1 MCGECGKCNVI
12 IFDDGQFKL
21 YRGQIVLFSSY
32 LLHFDIYHANQTV
45 ANQHNKVLFQ
55 TEMIVNHCHS
65 STDGQEKTNSLGTAF
80 LTLDHSCWA
89 PETMIQ
95 VFITYFSA
103 VALLTSADN
112 QQQRSLASRQCG
124 YGISEYSRRIPFH
137 LGAFYADCWPEI
149 CDIAYLP

>member
-32 LLHFDIYHANQTV
+32 LLHFDIYHASQTV

-80 LTLDHSCWA
+80 STLDHSCWT

-112 QQQRSLASRQCG
+112 QQQRSLASRRCG
-124 YGISEYSRRIPFH
+124 YGISASHPASSILF
-137 LGAFYADCWPEI
+137 GVGQFM
-149 CDIAYLP
+149 